1 MADIAILVA
10 EEYERR
16 TKRINSGAGAGTGQE
31 EETGLLSHVV
41 TVSVKRVQV
50 LMKNKMEEILE
61 EPKSEISLAARNG
74 VFSA

>member
-16 TKRINSGAGAGTGQE
+16 TKRINSGAGASQE